1 MNTDYEESLSEKA
14 YRILKEGIITC
25 ELLPGNRL
33 SQSHLSR
40 RLEIGMTP
48 IRDALQRLAMEG
60 FVEVVPRHG
69 YIVTPIDVTYV
80 AEIFE
85 MRQIM
90 EQSAVR
96 LAVERASDK
105 DLVCIREMADFQ
117 YVFKERETYL
127 KFLERNADFHLA
139 IAELT
144 GNRRLVDILDKLLIE
159 MTRLFHLGLDLRDS
173 ANEMRLEHIHLADT
187 LLERNADQA
196 LTLIEHQIDT
206 SQARIVEALNKGIW
220 SGKISLVR
228 GALRPHSLSRQDE

>member
-1 MNTDYEESLSEKA
+1 MEFNHEESLSEKA

-48 IRDALQRLAMEG
+48 IRDALQRLALEG
-60 FVEVVPRHG
+60 FVEAVPRHG
-69 YIVTPIDVTYV
+69 YIVTPVDVTYV

-96 LAVERASDK
+96 LAMERASDK
-105 DLVCIREMADFQ
+105 DLIYIREMADFE

-127 KFLERNADFHLA
+127 KFLERNAGFHLA

-144 GNRRLVDILDKLLIE
+144 GNSRLVNMLDKLLIE

-187 LLERNADQA
+187 LLERNIQQA
-196 LTLIEHQIDT
+196 VNLLRHQIDA
-206 SQARIVEALNKGIW
+206 SQARIVEALNKVLW

-228 GALRPHSLSRQDE
+228 GALRADSMSKQDE